1 MQTSTVSNR
10 STESC
15 AEAVSAGPGL
25 TIVHTV
31 SSLRFGGMEQFVV
44 RLATVQRRRGHKL
57 AVLALRGGP
66 LEEAARQ
73 AGISVWTLS
82 NPNRMIRFLSGVG
95 RIARARPDIIHV
107 HNPTS
112 LHYACGAKVLCGA
125 KLVLTDHGQCA
136 GVERMPGKWEAGRVD
151 MLVSVSG
158 DVGARHKTMFGASGR
173 HTVILNGFEFSPPQ
187 KDREEVRRE
196 LDLPPGPTGI
206 VVARVEPVK
215 DHETLLR
222 AFSLLRQQGCAANLL
237 VVGDGADRNRLE
249 ALMPELGLGP
259 DRIRFLGFRT
269 DVPDLLGAADF
280 FVLSSL
286 QEGLP
291 LAVLEAMG
299 QQLPV
304 VATSV
309 GGVPELVSH
318 REHGMLCPTRR
329 PDALAEAMKEL
340 IQDPPLRRRLGEA
353 GAQRVRADFSFER
366 MAGRYEDLYRS
377 LLAS

>member
-1 MQTSTVSNR
+1 
-10 STESC
+10 
-15 AEAVSAGPGL
+15 
-25 TIVHTV
+25 
-31 SSLRFGGMEQFVV
+31 
-44 RLATVQRRRGHKL
+44 
-57 AVLALRGGP
+57 
-66 LEEAARQ
+66 
-73 AGISVWTLS
+73 
-82 NPNRMIRFLSGVG
+82 
-95 RIARARPDIIHV
+95 
-107 HNPTS
+107 
-112 LHYACGAKVLCGA
+112 
-125 KLVLTDHGQCA
+125 
-136 GVERMPGKWEAGRVD
+136 
-151 MLVSVSG
+151 
-158 DVGARHKTMFGASGR
+158 
-173 HTVILNGFEFSPPQ
+173 
-187 KDREEVRRE
+187 

-237 VVGDGADRNRLE
+237 VVGDGTDRNRLE